1 MRANLVG
8 LGLVL
13 AAACNRRLPDSEVAA
28 RVNDQPITRKEFDE
42 TAERNL
48 NRYRNQG
55 HQLQPNIEAR
65 IRESVLRRMI
75 EDKIIELKSKEQ
87 QIAVTDEELN
97 TKFNEQKT
105 RFRTEE
111 AFKDYLTRSQ
121 NTEAQMKEE
130 LRRNMLRD
138 RLVEKLSGE
147 VTVTDDEIKKFYD
160 DNINRFKDREQVK
173 VSRIVVRLAPNATEA
188 ERKKAKAKAQG
199 LAKDA
204 KKPNADFAKLARD
217 NSNGPEAATGGDLG
231 MLFKGRMPPE
241 FDAVAFA
248 MKPGEVSDPVETKLG
263 YEIIRVEERK
273 DERTRPIEE
282 VTDTIRTSLL
292 ARKRNDKRREILRD
306 LKANAKV
313 EQILKFDVPAG
324 APPSETDPQA
334 GRLPGP
340 PGMPNMPPP
349 NPEADAQAKATPTP
363 PPAQPSPQQPTATP

>member
-1 MRANLVG
+1 
-8 LGLVL
+8 
-13 AAACNRRLPDSEVAA
+13 
-28 RVNDQPITRKEFDE
+28 
-42 TAERNL
+42 
-48 NRYRNQG
+48 
-55 HQLQPNIEAR
+55 
-65 IRESVLRRMI
+65 
-75 EDKIIELKSKEQ
+75 
-87 QIAVTDEELN
+87 
-97 TKFNEQKT
+97 
-105 RFRTEE
+105 
-111 AFKDYLTRSQ
+111 
-121 NTEAQMKEE
+121 
-130 LRRNMLRD
+130 
-138 RLVEKLSGE
+138 
-147 VTVTDDEIKKFYD
+147 
-160 DNINRFKDREQVK
+160 
-173 VSRIVVRLAPNATEA
+173 
-188 ERKKAKAKAQG
+188 
-199 LAKDA
+199 
-204 KKPNADFAKLARD
+204 
-217 NSNGPEAATGGDLG
+217 

-363 PPAQPSPQQPTATP
+363 PPAQPSPEQPTATP